1 MPISQEFASE
11 SFNADDYVKR
21 LVKERV
27 AGSELSEFKKQLQK
41 EKEEISL
48 GLKKKVFENYT
59 QFIETA
65 REISR
70 KYIREPIKC
79 PVYNGFLPSA
89 DLESEMY
96 QLSHILVDQRSLIEQ
111 IREET
116 LLDDQKNVI
125 GEPEEGE
132 SEQDQN
138 KKAVAII
145 KDALIGYPKSLDDKF
160 FIHEG
165 SLIELDPN
173 DYRPICRSHLFLFND
188 ILIIAKIKHDKKLE
202 FMDEYETKKI
212 AVINIKELT
221 GVKNA
226 INMITTEGSK
236 IYQTINAAVKTEWI
250 EKFEVSIKFTQP
262 MSATKSKKGPAPQPP
277 KTFQKQKSS
286 IETQSISSDMTLSPT
301 ASMMTENVAPEWII
315 SAPEEIQAEIAQRHF
330 EDSLMLIQKCED
342 YIQKNNSFYNSDDI
356 SDKVKNLKTIL
367 SSVLLHELST
377 AQCRDLQSVLRSS
390 RRLLKLLVEM
400 GKGREAS
407 SILLKVCTTAI
418 RTSQRQ
424 ARRNNLA
431 VSELFFCDLAQVA
444 SEFLRAFQSQVACTS
459 ALVVWSNDE
468 LQYFSQQLIKHY
480 LTKGTSL
487 ETVAKVVES
496 VREPCAQL
504 TKIGLDLSYYMEGL
518 LRGPLEQLIEESRF
532 RLIENIGRTE
542 QTEIWQP
549 YNLGS
554 KNALRLLVK
563 ELTTMGID
571 LTDFVTGDTFVNLAL
586 STVNF
591 CRHFLSVTESCA
603 TIGKNTILKP
613 DCEQLLK
620 DLFIT
625 QHNIKPS
632 ASQNVDV
639 SFIIFIS
646 FLNSLLSNIFISF
659 HSSISFQR
667 TKHIVLRFSSLQRS
681 ESSKP
686 SAITRASL

>member
-1 MPISQEFASE
+1 M
-11 SFNADDYVKR
+11 SF
-21 LVKERV
+21 
-27 AGSELSEFKKQLQK
+27 
-41 EKEEISL
+41 
-48 GLKKKVFENYT
+48 
-59 QFIETA
+59 
-65 REISR
+65 
-70 KYIREPIKC
+70 
-79 PVYNGFLPSA
+79 FL

-96 QLSHILVDQRSLIEQ
+96 QLSHILVDQRNLIEQ
-111 IREET
+111 IREES

-125 GEPEEGE
+125 GEPEAGDT
-132 SEQDQN
+132 EQDQN
-138 KKAVAII
+138 KKAIAII
-145 KDALIGYPKSLDDKF
+145 KDALIGYSRNLDDKF

-173 DYRPICRSHLFLFND
+173 DFRPICRSHLFLFND
-188 ILIIAKIKHDKKLE
+188 ILIIAKVKHDKKLE
-202 FMDEYETKKI
+202 FMTEYESKKL

-226 INMITTEGSK
+226 IKIITGDDAK
-236 IYQTINAAVKTEWI
+236 IYQTINATAKMEWL
-250 EKFEVSIKFTQP
+250 EKFDVSSKYNQP
-262 MSATKSKKGPAPQPP
+262 IATLAKSKKGPAPKPP
-277 KTFQKQKSS
+277 TLQKQKSS
-286 IETQSISSDMTLSPT
+286 IETQSISSEMTLSPT
-301 ASMMTENVAPEWII
+301 ASIKTENLAPEWIN

-330 EDSLMLIQKCED
+330 EDSLALIQKCED
-342 YIQKNNSFYNSDDI
+342 YMHRNPVFYNSEDI
-356 SDKVKNLKTIL
+356 QEKVKGLKTIL

-400 GKGREAS
+400 DKSREAS

-424 ARRNNLA
+424 ARRNNLP

-468 LQYFSQQLIKHY
+468 LQYFAQQLIKHY
-480 LTKGTSL
+480 LNKGTSL

-518 LRGPLEQLIEESRF
+518 LRNTLEQLIEESRY

-542 QTEIWQP
+542 EIWQP
-549 YNLGS
+549 VNLGS
-554 KNALRLLVK
+554 KSNLRVLIKELNVLGVDLS
-563 ELTTMGID
+563 ELTT
-571 LTDFVTGDTFVNLAL
+571 GDTWINLTQ

-603 TIGKNTILKP
+603 TIGKNSILKP

-620 DLFIT
+620 DLFIS
-625 QHNIKPS
+625 QHNIKPL
-632 ASQNVDV
+632 ATQNIDV
-639 SFIIFIS
+639 S
-646 FLNSLLSNIFISF
+646 
-659 HSSISFQR
+659 R
-667 TKHIVLRFSSLQRS
+667 TK
-681 ESSKP
+681 
-686 SAITRASL
+686 RATFQMTT

>member
-1 MPISQEFASE
+1 
-11 SFNADDYVKR
+11 
-21 LVKERV
+21 
-27 AGSELSEFKKQLQK
+27 
-41 EKEEISL
+41 
-48 GLKKKVFENYT
+48 
-59 QFIETA
+59 
-65 REISR
+65 
-70 KYIREPIKC
+70 
-79 PVYNGFLPSA
+79 
-89 DLESEMY
+89 MY

-125 GEPEEGE
+125 GELEAGD

-138 KKAVAII
+138 KKAIAII
-145 KDALIGYPKSLDDKF
+145 KDALIGYPKSLDEKF

-188 ILIIAKIKHDKKLE
+188 ILIVAKIKHDKKLE
-202 FMDEYETKKI
+202 FMTEYETKKL

-226 INMITTEGSK
+226 INIITSDGSR
-236 IYQTINAAVKTEWI
+236 IYQTVNIAAKTEWI
-250 EKFEVSIKFTQP
+250 EKFEVSVKFNQP
-262 MSATKSKKGPAPQPP
+262 MSSAVKSKKGPAPQPP
-277 KTFQKQKSS
+277 KTLQKQKSS
-286 IETQSISSDMTLSPT
+286 FETQSICSDATLSPT
-301 ASMMTENVAPEWII
+301 ASIMTENLAPEWLNT
-315 SAPEEIQAEIAQRHF
+315 APEEIQAEIAQRHF
-330 EDSLMLIQKCED
+330 EDSLTLIQKCED
-342 YIQKNNSFYNSDDI
+342 YLQKNPPFYNFEDI
-356 SDKVKNLKTIL
+356 QDKIKSLKTIL
-367 SSVLLHELST
+367 SSVLLHELSI

-400 GKGREAS
+400 GKSREAS

-424 ARRNNLA
+424 ARRNNLP

-496 VREPCAQL
+496 VREPCSQL

-518 LRGPLEQLIEESRF
+518 LRGPLEMLIEESRY
-532 RLIENIGRTE
+532 RLIEAISRTE
-542 QTEIWQP
+542 EIWQP

-554 KNALRLLVK
+554 KSNLRILVK
-563 ELTTMGID
+563 ELNAMGID
-571 LTDFVTGDTFVNLAL
+571 LTELVTGDTWINLTQ

-603 TIGKNTILKP
+603 ILGKNSILKP
-613 DCEQLLK
+613 DCEQLLN
-620 DLFIT
+620 DLFVT
-625 QHNIKPS
+625 QHNIKPL
-632 ASQNVDV
+632 ATQNVDV
-639 SFIIFIS
+639 SFVIIF
-646 FLNSLLSNIFISF
+646 
-659 HSSISFQR
+659 
-667 TKHIVLRFSSLQRS
+667 
-681 ESSKP
+681 E
-686 SAITRASL
+686 A

>member
-1 MPISQEFASE
+1 
-11 SFNADDYVKR
+11 
-21 LVKERV
+21 
-27 AGSELSEFKKQLQK
+27 
-41 EKEEISL
+41 
-48 GLKKKVFENYT
+48 
-59 QFIETA
+59 
-65 REISR
+65 
-70 KYIREPIKC
+70 
-79 PVYNGFLPSA
+79 
-89 DLESEMY
+89 MY

-125 GEPEEGE
+125 GEPDAGDT
-132 SEQDQN
+132 EQDQN
-138 KKAVAII
+138 KKAIAII
-145 KDALIGYPKSLDDKF
+145 KDALMGYPKNLDDKF

-165 SLIELDPN
+165 SLIELDVN

-202 FMDEYETKKI
+202 FMAEYETKKI

-226 INMITTEGSK
+226 INIITSEGSR
-236 IYQTINAAVKTEWI
+236 IYQTINAAAKTEWI
-250 EKFEVSIKFTQP
+250 EKFEVAVKFNQP
-262 MSATKSKKGPAPQPP
+262 MSGAAKSKKGPAPQPP
-277 KTFQKQKSS
+277 KTLQKQRSS

-301 ASMMTENVAPEWII
+301 ASIMTENFGPEWLNY
-315 SAPEEIQAEIAQRHF
+315 APEEIQAEIAQRHF
-330 EDSLMLIQKCED
+330 EDSLILIQKCED
-342 YIQKNNSFYNSDDI
+342 YIQKNPAFYNCDEI
-356 SDKVKNLKTIL
+356 QDKVKSLKTIL

-377 AQCRDLQSVLRSS
+377 QQCRDLQSVLRSS

-400 GKGREAS
+400 GKSREAS

-424 ARRNNLA
+424 ARRNNLP

-468 LQYFSQQLIKHY
+468 LQYFAQQLIKHY

-496 VREPCAQL
+496 VREPCSQL

-542 QTEIWQP
+542 EIWQP

-554 KNALRLLVK
+554 KSSLRVLVK
-563 ELTTMGID
+563 ELNTMGID
-571 LTDFVTGDTFVNLAL
+571 LTDLVTGDTWINLTQ

-620 DLFIT
+620 DLFIS
-625 QHNIKPS
+625 QHNIKP
-632 ASQNVDV
+632 AATQTVDV
-639 SFIIFIS
+639 S
-646 FLNSLLSNIFISF
+646 
-659 HSSISFQR
+659 
-667 TKHIVLRFSSLQRS
+667 
-681 ESSKP
+681 
-686 SAITRASL
+686 

>member
-1 MPISQEFASE
+1 M
-11 SFNADDYVKR
+11 
-21 LVKERV
+21 
-27 AGSELSEFKKQLQK
+27 
-41 EKEEISL
+41 
-48 GLKKKVFENYT
+48 
-59 QFIETA
+59 
-65 REISR
+65 
-70 KYIREPIKC
+70 
-79 PVYNGFLPSA
+79 FL

-125 GEPEEGE
+125 GEPDDGD

-138 KKAVAII
+138 KKAIAII
-145 KDALIGYPKSLDDKF
+145 KDALIGYPGNLDEKF

-188 ILIIAKIKHDKKLE
+188 MLIIAKIKHDKKLE
-202 FMDEYETKKI
+202 YMHEYETKKL

-226 INMITTEGSK
+226 INIITSDGSR
-236 IYQTINAAVKTEWI
+236 IYQTMNITAKTEWI
-250 EKFEVSIKFTQP
+250 EKFEVSIKFNQP
-262 MSATKSKKGPAPQPP
+262 MSSVVKSSKKGPAPQPP
-277 KTFQKQKSS
+277 KTLQKQKSS
-286 IETQSISSDMTLSPT
+286 FETQSICSDVTLSPS
-301 ASMMTENVAPEWII
+301 ASIKTENLAPEWLN

-330 EDSLMLIQKCED
+330 EDSLVLIQKCED
-342 YIQKNNSFYNSDDI
+342 YMQKNPAFYNSEEI
-356 SDKVKNLKTIL
+356 QDKVKSLKTIL

-400 GKGREAS
+400 GKSREAS

-424 ARRNNLA
+424 ARRNNLP

-496 VREPCAQL
+496 VREPCSQL

-518 LRGPLEQLIEESRF
+518 LRNSLEQLIEESRY

-542 QTEIWQP
+542 EIWQP

-554 KNALRLLVK
+554 KSNLRVLVK
-563 ELTTMGID
+563 ELNAMGVD
-571 LTDFVTGDTFVNLAL
+571 LTELVTGDTWINLTH

-603 TIGKNTILKP
+603 TIGKNSILKP

-625 QHNIKPS
+625 QHNIKPT
-632 ASQNVDV
+632 AAQNIDV
-639 SFIIFIS
+639 S
-646 FLNSLLSNIFISF
+646 L
-659 HSSISFQR
+659 
-667 TKHIVLRFSSLQRS
+667 
-681 ESSKP
+681 P
-686 SAITRASL
+686 

>member
-1 MPISQEFASE
+1 
-11 SFNADDYVKR
+11 
-21 LVKERV
+21 
-27 AGSELSEFKKQLQK
+27 
-41 EKEEISL
+41 
-48 GLKKKVFENYT
+48 
-59 QFIETA
+59 
-65 REISR
+65 
-70 KYIREPIKC
+70 
-79 PVYNGFLPSA
+79 
-89 DLESEMY
+89 MY

-111 IREET
+111 IREES

-145 KDALIGYPKSLDDKF
+145 KDALIGYSKSLDDKF

-188 ILIIAKIKHDKKLE
+188 TLIIAKIKHDKKLE
-202 FMDEYETKKI
+202 FMNEYETKKLAI
-212 AVINIKELT
+212 INIKELT

-226 INMITTEGSK
+226 INIITADGSK

-262 MSATKSKKGPAPQPP
+262 MSAAKSRKGPAPQPP
-277 KTFQKQKSS
+277 KTLQKQKSS
-286 IETQSISSDMTLSPT
+286 IDTRSISSDVTLSPS
-301 ASMMTENVAPEWII
+301 ASIITENLAPEWLN

-330 EDSLMLIQKCED
+330 EDSLMLIQKCDD
-342 YIQKNNSFYNSDDI
+342 YIEKNPSFYSSEDI
-356 SDKVKNLKTIL
+356 SDKVKSLKTIL

-400 GKGREAS
+400 GKSREAS

-480 LTKGTSL
+480 LTKGTNL

-496 VREPCAQL
+496 VREPCSQL

-518 LRGPLEQLIEESRF
+518 LRGPLESLIEESRF

-542 QTEIWQP
+542 EVVWQP

-563 ELTTMGID
+563 ELNIMGID
-571 LTDFVTGDTFVNLAL
+571 LTDFITGDTWINLTQ

-591 CRHFLSVTESCA
+591 CRHFLSCCDNCA
-603 TIGKNTILKP
+603 KIGKNTILKP
-613 DCEQLLK
+613 DCEKLLK
-620 DLFIT
+620 DLFVT

-632 ASQNVDV
+632 TSENIDV
-639 SFIIFIS
+639 IS
-646 FLNSLLSNIFISF
+646 FEKVLMYLAKHLLFLF
-659 HSSISFQR
+659 
-667 TKHIVLRFSSLQRS
+667 
-681 ESSKP
+681 
-686 SAITRASL
+686 

>member
-1 MPISQEFASE
+1 
-11 SFNADDYVKR
+11 
-21 LVKERV
+21 
-27 AGSELSEFKKQLQK
+27 
-41 EKEEISL
+41 
-48 GLKKKVFENYT
+48 
-59 QFIETA
+59 
-65 REISR
+65 
-70 KYIREPIKC
+70 
-79 PVYNGFLPSA
+79 
-89 DLESEMY
+89 MY

-125 GEPEEGE
+125 GEPDAGDT
-132 SEQDQN
+132 EQDQN
-138 KKAVAII
+138 KKAIAII
-145 KDALIGYPKSLDDKF
+145 KDALIGYSKSFDEKF

-202 FMDEYETKKI
+202 FMAEYETKKL

-226 INMITTEGSK
+226 INIITSDGSR
-236 IYQTINAAVKTEWI
+236 IYQTINLAAKSEWI
-250 EKFEVSIKFTQP
+250 EKFEVSIKFNQP
-262 MSATKSKKGPAPQPP
+262 MSGAKSRKGPAPQPP
-277 KTFQKQKSS
+277 KTLQKQKSS
-286 IETQSISSDMTLSPT
+286 VETQSIGSDATLSPT
-301 ASMMTENVAPEWII
+301 ASIMTENFAPEWVN

-330 EDSLMLIQKCED
+330 EDSLILIQKTQD
-342 YIQKNNSFYNSDDI
+342 YIQKNPSFYNSEEI
-356 SDKVKNLKTIL
+356 NDKVKSLKTIL

-377 AQCRDLQSVLRSS
+377 TQCRDLQSVLRSS

-400 GKGREAS
+400 GKSREAS

-424 ARRNNLA
+424 ARRNNLL
-431 VSELFFCDLAQVA
+431 VSDLFFCDLAQVA

-480 LTKGTSL
+480 LTRGTSL

-496 VREPCAQL
+496 VREPCSQL

-518 LRGPLEQLIEESRF
+518 LRGTLEQLIEESRY
-532 RLIENIGRTE
+532 RLIENITRTD
-542 QTEIWQP
+542 TVWQP

-554 KNALRLLVK
+554 KSNLKVLVK
-563 ELTTMGID
+563 ELNGMGVD
-571 LTDFVTGDTFVNLAL
+571 LSELITGDTWINLTQ

-603 TIGKNTILKP
+603 TIGKNSILKP

-620 DLFIT
+620 ELFVA
-625 QHNIKPS
+625 QYNIKPTGS
-632 ASQNVDV
+632 ENVDV
-639 SFIIFIS
+639 SLEIFK
-646 FLNSLLSNIFISF
+646 F
-659 HSSISFQR
+659 
-667 TKHIVLRFSSLQRS
+667 FST
-681 ESSKP
+681 
-686 SAITRASL
+686 ID

>member
-1 MPISQEFASE
+1 
-11 SFNADDYVKR
+11 
-21 LVKERV
+21 
-27 AGSELSEFKKQLQK
+27 
-41 EKEEISL
+41 
-48 GLKKKVFENYT
+48 
-59 QFIETA
+59 
-65 REISR
+65 
-70 KYIREPIKC
+70 
-79 PVYNGFLPSA
+79 
-89 DLESEMY
+89 MY

-125 GEPEEGE
+125 GEPEAGDT
-132 SEQDQN
+132 EQDQN
-138 KKAVAII
+138 KKAIAII
-145 KDALIGYPKSLDDKF
+145 KDALIGYPKSLDEKF

-188 ILIIAKIKHDKKLE
+188 ILIVAKIKHDKKLE
-202 FMDEYETKKI
+202 FMTEYETKKL

-226 INMITTEGSK
+226 INIITSDGSR
-236 IYQTINAAVKTEWI
+236 IYQTMNIAAKTEWI
-250 EKFEVSIKFTQP
+250 EKFEVSVKFNQP
-262 MSATKSKKGPAPQPP
+262 MSSAVKPKKGPAPQPP
-277 KTFQKQKSS
+277 RTLQKQKSS
-286 IETQSISSDMTLSPT
+286 IETQSICSDATLSPT
-301 ASMMTENVAPEWII
+301 SSIMTENLAPEWLN

-330 EDSLMLIQKCED
+330 EDSLTLIQKCED
-342 YIQKNNSFYNSDDI
+342 YLQKNPPFYNSEDI
-356 SDKVKNLKTIL
+356 QDKVKSLKTIL

-400 GKGREAS
+400 GKSREAS
-407 SILLKVCTTAI
+407 CILLKVCTTAI

-424 ARRNNLA
+424 ARRNNLP

-496 VREPCAQL
+496 VREPCSQL

-518 LRGPLEQLIEESRF
+518 LRGPLEQLIEESRY
-532 RLIENIGRTE
+532 RLIEAISRTE
-542 QTEIWQP
+542 EVWQP

-554 KNALRLLVK
+554 KSNLRVLVK
-563 ELTTMGID
+563 ELNVMGID
-571 LTDFVTGDTFVNLAL
+571 LTELVTGDTWN
-586 STVNF
+586 S
-591 CRHFLSVTESCA
+591 
-603 TIGKNTILKP
+603 ILKP

-625 QHNIKPS
+625 QHNIKPL
-632 ASQNVDV
+632 ATQNVDV
-639 SFIIFIS
+639 SFY
-646 FLNSLLSNIFISF
+646 
-659 HSSISFQR
+659 
-667 TKHIVLRFSSLQRS
+667 
-681 ESSKP
+681 
-686 SAITRASL
+686 

>member
-1 MPISQEFASE
+1 
-11 SFNADDYVKR
+11 
-21 LVKERV
+21 
-27 AGSELSEFKKQLQK
+27 
-41 EKEEISL
+41 
-48 GLKKKVFENYT
+48 
-59 QFIETA
+59 
-65 REISR
+65 
-70 KYIREPIKC
+70 
-79 PVYNGFLPSA
+79 
-89 DLESEMY
+89 MY

-132 SEQDQN
+132 TEQDQN
-138 KKAVAII
+138 KKALLII
-145 KDALIGYPKSLDDKF
+145 KEALIGYSKSLDDKF

-202 FMDEYETKKI
+202 FINEYETKKL

-226 INMITTEGSK
+226 INIITTDGSK

-262 MSATKSKKGPAPQPP
+262 ISTAAKSKKGPAPQPP
-277 KTFQKQKSS
+277 KTLQKQKSS

-301 ASMMTENVAPEWII
+301 ASMAAENLAPEWL
-315 SAPEEIQAEIAQRHF
+315 STAPEEIQAEIAQRHF

-342 YIQKNNSFYNSDDI
+342 YIQKNSSFYNSEEI
-356 SDKVKNLKTIL
+356 IDKVKSLKTIL
-367 SSVLLHELST
+367 STVLLHELST

-400 GKGREAS
+400 GKSREAS

-424 ARRNNLA
+424 ARRNNLP

-496 VREPCAQL
+496 VREPCSQL

-518 LRGPLEQLIEESRF
+518 LRGSLEQLIEENRI
-532 RLIENIGRTE
+532 RLIENAGRTE
-542 QTEIWQP
+542 DIWQP

-554 KNALRLLVK
+554 KNALRVLIK
-563 ELTTMGID
+563 EINTMGVD
-571 LTDFVTGDTFVNLAL
+571 LTDLVTGDTWLNLTQ

-591 CRHFLSVTESCA
+591 CRHFLSITESCA

-613 DCEQLLK
+613 DCEKLLK
-620 DLFIT
+620 DLFIMH
-625 QHNIKPS
+625 HNIKPS
-632 ASQNVDV
+632 SSQNVDV
-639 SFIIFIS
+639 SVLIFVS
-646 FLNSLLSNIFISF
+646 QLNSFRLLF
-659 HSSISFQR
+659 
-667 TKHIVLRFSSLQRS
+667 
-681 ESSKP
+681 
-686 SAITRASL
+686 

>member
-1 MPISQEFASE
+1 MPGTQEFANE
-11 SFNADDYVKR
+11 NFNADDYVKR

-27 AGSELSEFKKQLQK
+27 AGSELSDYKKQLQK
-41 EKEEISL
+41 EKEDVSL
-48 GLKKKVFENYT
+48 GLKKKVFENYN

-70 KYIREPIKC
+70 KFTSQSPPASHFKHFES
-79 PVYNGFLPSA
+79 FS

-111 IREET
+111 IREES

-125 GEPEEGE
+125 GEPDAGDT
-132 SEQDQN
+132 EQDQN
-138 KKAVAII
+138 KKAIAII
-145 KDALIGYPKSLDDKF
+145 KDALIGYPKSLDEKF

-173 DYRPICRSHLFLFND
+173 DYRPVCRSHLFLFND

-202 FMDEYETKKI
+202 FMTEYETKKL

-226 INMITTEGSK
+226 INIITSDGSR
-236 IYQTINAAVKTEWI
+236 IYQTINAAAKTEWI
-250 EKFEVSIKFTQP
+250 EKFEVSIKFNQP
-262 MSATKSKKGPAPQPP
+262 LSGAAKSKKGPAPQPP
-277 KTFQKQKSS
+277 RTLQKQKSS
-286 IETQSISSDMTLSPT
+286 IETQSIGSDATLSPT
-301 ASMMTENVAPEWII
+301 ASIMTENLAPEWLN

-330 EDSLMLIQKCED
+330 EDSLTLIQKCED
-342 YIQKNNSFYNSDDI
+342 YLHKNPTFYNSEDI
-356 SDKVKNLKTIL
+356 HDKVKSLKTIL

-400 GKGREAS
+400 GKSREAS

-424 ARRNNLA
+424 ARRNNLP

-444 SEFLRAFQSQVACTS
+444 SEFLRAFQTQVACTS

-518 LRGPLEQLIEESRF
+518 LRGSLEQLIEESRC

-542 QTEIWQP
+542 EIWQP

-554 KNALRLLVK
+554 KSNLRVLVK
-563 ELTTMGID
+563 ELNAMGID
-571 LTDFVTGDTFVNLAL
+571 LTELVTGDTWINLTQ

-603 TIGKNTILKP
+603 TIGKNSILKP
-613 DCEQLLK
+613 DCEQLLI
-620 DLFIT
+620 DLFVT

-632 ASQNVDV
+632 ATQNVDV
-639 SFIIFIS
+639 S
-646 FLNSLLSNIFISF
+646 
-659 HSSISFQR
+659 
-667 TKHIVLRFSSLQRS
+667 
-681 ESSKP
+681 
-686 SAITRASL
+686 

>member
-1 MPISQEFASE
+1 MPGTQEFANE
-11 SFNADDYVKR
+11 NFNADDYVKR

-27 AGSELSEFKKQLQK
+27 AGSELSDYKKQLQK
-41 EKEEISL
+41 EKEDVSL
-48 GLKKKVFENYT
+48 GLKKKVFENYN

-70 KYIREPIKC
+70 KFTSQSPPASHFKHFES
-79 PVYNGFLPSA
+79 FS

-111 IREET
+111 IREES

-125 GEPEEGE
+125 GEPDAGDT
-132 SEQDQN
+132 EQDQN
-138 KKAVAII
+138 KKAIAII
-145 KDALIGYPKSLDDKF
+145 KDALIGYPKSLDEKF

-173 DYRPICRSHLFLFND
+173 DYRPVCRSHLFLFND

-202 FMDEYETKKI
+202 FMTEYETKKL

-226 INMITTEGSK
+226 INIITSDGSR
-236 IYQTINAAVKTEWI
+236 IYQTINAAAKTEWI
-250 EKFEVSIKFTQP
+250 EKFEVSIKFNQP
-262 MSATKSKKGPAPQPP
+262 LSGAAKSKKGPAPQPP
-277 KTFQKQKSS
+277 RTLQKQKSS
-286 IETQSISSDMTLSPT
+286 IETQSIGSDATLSPT
-301 ASMMTENVAPEWII
+301 ASIMTENLAPEWLN

-330 EDSLMLIQKCED
+330 EDSLTLIQKCED
-342 YIQKNNSFYNSDDI
+342 YMHKNPTFYNSEDI
-356 SDKVKNLKTIL
+356 HDKVKSLKTIL

-400 GKGREAS
+400 GKSREAS

-424 ARRNNLA
+424 ARRNNLP

-444 SEFLRAFQSQVACTS
+444 SEFLRAFQTQVACTS

-518 LRGPLEQLIEESRF
+518 LRGSLEQLIEESRC

-542 QTEIWQP
+542 EIWQP

-554 KNALRLLVK
+554 KSNLRVLVK
-563 ELTTMGID
+563 ELNAMGID
-571 LTDFVTGDTFVNLAL
+571 LTELVTGDTWINLTQ

-603 TIGKNTILKP
+603 TIGKNSILKP
-613 DCEQLLK
+613 DCEQLLI
-620 DLFIT
+620 DLFVT

-632 ASQNVDV
+632 ATQNVDV
-639 SFIIFIS
+639 S
-646 FLNSLLSNIFISF
+646 
-659 HSSISFQR
+659 
-667 TKHIVLRFSSLQRS
+667 
-681 ESSKP
+681 
-686 SAITRASL
+686 

>member
-1 MPISQEFASE
+1 
-11 SFNADDYVKR
+11 
-21 LVKERV
+21 
-27 AGSELSEFKKQLQK
+27 
-41 EKEEISL
+41 
-48 GLKKKVFENYT
+48 
-59 QFIETA
+59 
-65 REISR
+65 
-70 KYIREPIKC
+70 
-79 PVYNGFLPSA
+79 
-89 DLESEMY
+89 MY

-125 GEPEEGE
+125 GEPDEGDT
-132 SEQDQN
+132 EQDQN
-138 KKAVAII
+138 KKAIAII
-145 KDALIGYPKSLDDKF
+145 KEALIGYNKNLDEKF

-188 ILIIAKIKHDKKLE
+188 ILIVAKIKHDKKLE
-202 FMDEYETKKI
+202 FMTEYETKKLG
-212 AVINIKELT
+212 VINIKELT

-226 INMITTEGSK
+226 INIITSDGSR
-236 IYQTINAAVKTEWI
+236 IYQTINAASKTEWI
-250 EKFEVSIKFTQP
+250 EKFEVSIKFNQP
-262 MSATKSKKGPAPQPP
+262 MSSAAKSKKGPAPQPP
-277 KTFQKQKSS
+277 KTLHKQKSS
-286 IETQSISSDMTLSPT
+286 IETHSICSDATLSPT
-301 ASMMTENVAPEWII
+301 ASMKTENLAPEWLN

-330 EDSLMLIQKCED
+330 EDSLVLIQKCED
-342 YIQKNNSFYNSDDI
+342 YIMKNPSFYNSEEI
-356 SDKVKNLKTIL
+356 QDKVKSLKTIL

-377 AQCRDLQSVLRSS
+377 TQCRDLQSVLRSS

-400 GKGREAS
+400 GKSREAS

-424 ARRNNLA
+424 ARRNNLP

-444 SEFLRAFQSQVACTS
+444 SEFLRAFQAQVACTS

-480 LTKGTSL
+480 LAKGTSL

-518 LRGPLEQLIEESRF
+518 LRGQLEQLIEESRF
-532 RLIENIGRTE
+532 RLIENVGRTE
-542 QTEIWQP
+542 EIWQP

-554 KNALRLLVK
+554 KNSLRTLVK
-563 ELTTMGID
+563 ELSAMGVD
-571 LTDFVTGDTFVNLAL
+571 LTELITGDTWINLTQ

-591 CRHFLSVTESCA
+591 CRHFLSITESCA
-603 TIGKNTILKP
+603 IIGKNSILKP

-625 QHNIKPS
+625 QHNIKPT
-632 ASQNVDV
+632 ATQNVDV
-639 SFIIFIS
+639 S
-646 FLNSLLSNIFISF
+646 
-659 HSSISFQR
+659 
-667 TKHIVLRFSSLQRS
+667 
-681 ESSKP
+681 
-686 SAITRASL
+686 

>member
-1 MPISQEFASE
+1 
-11 SFNADDYVKR
+11 
-21 LVKERV
+21 
-27 AGSELSEFKKQLQK
+27 
-41 EKEEISL
+41 
-48 GLKKKVFENYT
+48 
-59 QFIETA
+59 
-65 REISR
+65 
-70 KYIREPIKC
+70 
-79 PVYNGFLPSA
+79 
-89 DLESEMY
+89 MY
-96 QLSHILVDQRSLIEQ
+96 QLSHILVDQRSLIES
-111 IREET
+111 IREES

-125 GEPEEGE
+125 GEPDAGD

-138 KKAVAII
+138 KKAIAII
-145 KDALIGYPKSLDDKF
+145 KDALIGYPRNLDEKF

-188 ILIIAKIKHDKKLE
+188 ILIVAKIKHDKKLE
-202 FMDEYETKKI
+202 FMTEYETKKL

-226 INMITTEGSK
+226 INIITSDGSR
-236 IYQTINAAVKTEWI
+236 IYQTINAAAKTEWI
-250 EKFEVSIKFTQP
+250 EKFEISVKFNQP
-262 MSATKSKKGPAPQPP
+262 IAKSKKGPAPQPP
-277 KTFQKQKSS
+277 KVLQKQRSS
-286 IETQSISSDMTLSPT
+286 IETQSICSDITLSPT
-301 ASMMTENVAPEWII
+301 ASMKTENLAPEWLN

-330 EDSLMLIQKCED
+330 EDSLILIQKCGD
-342 YIQKNNSFYNSDDI
+342 YMQKNPAFYNSEDI
-356 SDKVKNLKTIL
+356 HDKVKSLKTIL

-400 GKGREAS
+400 GKSREAS

-424 ARRNNLA
+424 ARRNNLP

-496 VREPCAQL
+496 VREPCSQL

-518 LRGPLEQLIEESRF
+518 LRNTLEQLIEESRY
-532 RLIENIGRTE
+532 RLIENVGRTE
-542 QTEIWQP
+542 EVWQP

-554 KNALRLLVK
+554 KSNLKVLVK
-563 ELTTMGID
+563 ELSAMGVD
-571 LTDFVTGDTFVNLAL
+571 LTELVTGDTWINLTQ

-603 TIGKNTILKP
+603 IIGKNSILKP

-625 QHNIKPS
+625 QHNIKPTG
-632 ASQNVDV
+632 NVDV
-639 SFIIFIS
+639 SFAII
-646 FLNSLLSNIFISF
+646 
-659 HSSISFQR
+659 
-667 TKHIVLRFSSLQRS
+667 
-681 ESSKP
+681 
-686 SAITRASL
+686 